1 MRMHE
6 GHAARISVLRQRQ
19 RMLQDGGTRIYP
31 YCRVHSHL
39 IAKSL
44 ISTTPLPPSQVCQ
57 LMHHR
62 HNFSPQRDSQRSL
75 KQVQC
80 RNSRSIQRKVLPMY
94 LYQCHILN
102 LTRSNSSNR
111 GITNACMDRKWDTFR
126 TLEMS
131 PDSRYNLC
139 SVHVTINQLHS
150 KTFRHSNRNRSFNHS
165 SRAFTRVNF
174 SFRCR
179 R

>member
-1 MRMHE
+1 MEETYNLSRSRTTTRASKKITPTLIQWSQQKMRMHE

-126 TLEMS
+126 
-131 PDSRYNLC
+131 DG
-139 SVHVTINQLHS
+139 
-150 KTFRHSNRNRSFNHS
+150 
-165 SRAFTRVNF
+165 RVE
-174 SFRCR
+174 
-179 R
+179 